1 MGPYTFQVTMQVMEI
16 SPASSM
22 LLGRPWIHTAGA
34 VPPSLHQRVK
44 YVVEGHVVTVKGEET
59 DFVTKPAAFP
69 YIEAAEEAIETSFQS
84 LEIVNAIFVAEGST
98 MPTIQRCLKLRRW

>member
-1 MGPYTFQVTMQVMEI
+1 
-16 SPASSM
+16 M

-44 YVVEGHVVTVKGEET
+44 YVVEGHVVTVKKE
-59 DFVTKPAAFP
+59 KKLCLSLNAFP

-84 LEIVNAIFVAEGST
+84 LDIVNATYVAEGST
-98 MPTIQRCLKLRRW
+98 MPHV